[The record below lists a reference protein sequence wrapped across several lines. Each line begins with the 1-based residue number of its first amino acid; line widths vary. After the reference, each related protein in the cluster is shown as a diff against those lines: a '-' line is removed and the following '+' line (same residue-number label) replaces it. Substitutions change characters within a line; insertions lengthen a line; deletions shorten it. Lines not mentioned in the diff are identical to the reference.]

1 MAATVSGAGKAR
13 ARRAWGW
20 TWRGLLVLFVL
31 LVALVVHTVWF
42 KPLRINWF
50 YERVFIEFALDD
62 PELLSSLR
70 ILPSWL
76 DFHSDK
82 LTDRSIA
89 RTRESQQQIR
99 DALEMLRRYDRER
112 LDEAGRE
119 SYDILDYFLAIQV
132 EGEPFAFHTHPLN
145 QLFGIQN
152 GLPTFLATQHP
163 VERRRD
169 AENYIE
175 RLRQVPVVFAQVLQG
190 LRYREQQGIV
200 PPRFVI
206 EKVLEEMRGF
216 VGAGVEANILY
227 TSLAEKLAALPGDRI
242 DQGDRDRL
250 LERTRLAIELDVFPA
265 YNGLIAYYEGLL
277 PRVRGNDGV
286 WAMPEGEAYYE
297 WLVRMHTTTDMT
309 PDEVHELGLSEV
321 QRIEREMDAILR
333 AEGLTS
339 GTVGARVDRISRRP
353 DQLYPDTDEG
363 REQIIADFQ
372 RLIDEIDA
380 AMDDWFDMRPAA
392 PMRVERVPEFREA
405 TAPGA
410 YYNAPAFD
418 GSRPGVFYINLR
430 DVGEIPR
437 FSMATLA
444 YHEGVPGHHFQIA
457 LKQELRGV
465 PTFRKLLPFTAYSE
479 GWALYAERLAKEAGF
494 MEDPLDD
501 LGRLQAEMFRAVRL
515 VVDTGLHHQQ
525 WSRERAIT
533 YMRQRTGMPQ
543 GDVVAEIER
552 YLVMPGQ
559 ALAYKV
565 GMEHILMLRGRAQAA
580 LGEDFDIREFHN
592 VVLLGGAMP
601 LTLLEQRVDRWVA
614 SRTQVP

>member
-1 MAATVSGAGKAR
+1 MAATLAGQGAGKGRGAR
-13 ARRAWGW
+13 IWSWSWRAALVV
-20 TWRGLLVLFVL
+20 LLLLVL
-31 LVALVVHTVWF
+31 LVAHTVWF

-70 ILPSWL
+70 MLPSWL

-82 LTDRSIA
+82 LTDRSLA
-89 RTRESQQQIR
+89 RSRESQ
-99 DALEMLRRYDRER
+99 LKLRESLDLLRSYDRDR

-132 EGEPFAFHTHPLN
+132 EGEPFAFHNHPLN

-163 VERRRD
+163 VERQGD
-169 AENYIE
+169 VENYIA
-175 RLRQVPVVFAQVLQG
+175 RLQQVPVVFAQVLQG

-200 PPRFVI
+200 PPRFVV
-206 EKVLEEMRGF
+206 EKVLAEMRGF
-216 VGAGVEANILY
+216 VGVGVEENILY
-227 TSLAEKLAALPGDRI
+227 SSLVGKLDELPAGAI
-242 DQGDRDRL
+242 DTATRERL
-250 LERTRLAIELDVFPA
+250 LERTHASIERDVFPA
-265 YNGLIAYYEGLL
+265 YEGLIDYYAGLL
-277 PRVRGNDGV
+277 PRVAGNDGV
-286 WAMPEGEAYYE
+286 WAMPEGEAYYR

-309 PDEVHELGLSEV
+309 PDEVHALGVSEV
-321 QRIEREMDAILR
+321 ARIEAEMDAILR
-333 AEGLTS
+333 AEGLS
-339 GTVGARVDRISRRP
+339 AGTIGARVDRISRRA
-353 DQLYPDTDEG
+353 DQLYPDTDEA
-363 REQIIADFQ
+363 RAQIIADYQ
-372 RLIDEIDA
+372 QLVDDIDA
-380 AMDDWFDMRPAA
+380 GLGDWFDVRPAA
-392 PMRVERVPEFREA
+392 SMRVERVPEFRQA

-430 DVGEIPR
+430 SVDEIPR

-444 YHEGVPGHHFQIA
+444 YHEGVPGHHFQVA
-457 LKQELRGV
+457 LMQELTGV
-465 PTFRKLLPFTAYSE
+465 PTFRRLLPFTAYSE

-494 MEDPLDD
+494 MDDPLDD

-525 WSRERAIT
+525 WTRERAIA
-533 YMRQRTGMPQ
+533 YMREKTGMPN

-565 GMEHILMLRGRAQAA
+565 GMEHILMLRQRARDA
-580 LGEDFDIREFHN
+580 LGDGFDIREFHN

-601 LTLLEQRVDRWVA
+601 LTLLEQRVDRWIESKA
-614 SRTQVP
+614 Q